1 MLVAGYILRRIL
13 QMIPVIVLVSIITFG
28 LAYVLP
34 GDPALAILGEQ
45 LARNQ
50 QLYQELRHELGLN
63 RPVPVQYISWA
74 GRALRGD
81 LGESNHTHQAV
92 AKLLLDRLGPTLE
105 LSFLAMLFSL
115 AIAIPAGVISALRPN
130 SGLDIVGTLLAM
142 VGNSIPIFW
151 LGLLLILLFAL
162 RLRWLPPS
170 GYAPLL
176 KDPLMNLKL
185 MILPTIT
192 LGSALAAVVMRQ
204 TRSAMLEVLR
214 QEYITTARAKGLMT
228 RNVIVRHALRNAL
241 TPVVTV
247 VGLQFGSLVGG
258 AVITETIFSIPGIGS
273 LAADSIFTK
282 DLPVLQAVVLVLT
295 IAVLFANLLTD
306 ICYAWLDPR
315 IHYL

>member
-1 MLVAGYILRRIL
+1 MAGYILRRIL

-34 GDPALAILGEQ
+34 GDPALAILGEE

-50 QLYQELRHELGLN
+50 QLYQEFRHELGLN

-74 GRALRGD
+74 GRALHGD

-92 AKLLLDRLGPTLE
+92 TQLLLDRLGPTLE

-130 SGLDIVGTLLAM
+130 SSLDIGGTLLAM

-176 KDPLMNLKL
+176 KDPLTNLKL

-192 LGSALAAVVMRQ
+192 LGSALAAIVMRQ

-214 QEYITTARAKGLMT
+214 QEYVTTARAKGLMT
-228 RNVIVRHALRNAL
+228 RNVILRHALRNAL